1 MNPLKPFEVISLDMF
16 QTLVN
21 VNSRR
26 EYVWRPILNG
36 FFTSDLAEQCGERL
50 LELFWDHSNDL
61 RATKQFHLTQDIY
74 KRCFESLFKEKG
86 MTYDPLEATRI
97 LINEHTHSELYE
109 DTVGFLEG
117 IVNKYKVCI
126 VSDTDEAMLPKFY
139 LDYRLRIFTSEQ
151 YQSYKNDDHNAM
163 FKQLLLTYRVN
174 PSQVIHIG
182 DSISDVVGAKREG
195 IVSCWLNRERR
206 SWGHEVKPDL
216 VIHSLGDLDTLL

>member
-1 MNPLKPFEVISLDMF
+1 MF

-36 FFTSDLAEQCGERL
+36 FFTSDLAEQCGGRL
-50 LELFWDHSNDL
+50 LELFWDHSSDL
-61 RATKQFHLTQDIY
+61 RSTKQFHLTQDIY

-97 LINEHTHSELYE
+97 LISEHTQSELYE
-109 DTVGFLEG
+109 DTVEFLEG
-117 IVNKYKVCI
+117 IINKYKVCI

-163 FKQLLLTYRVN
+163 FKQLLHTYHVN

-182 DSISDVVGAKREG
+182 DSISDIVGAKREG

-216 VIHSLGDLDTLL
+216 IIHSLRDLDTLL

>member
-36 FFTSDLAEQCGERL
+36 FFTSDLAEQCGGRL
-50 LELFWDHSNDL
+50 LELFWYHSSDL
-61 RATKQFHLTQDIY
+61 RSTKQFHLTQDIY

-86 MTYDPLEATRI
+86 ITYDPLEATRI
-97 LINEHTHSELYE
+97 LISEHTHSELYE
-109 DTVGFLEG
+109 DTVEFLEG
-117 IVNKYKVCI
+117 IINKYKVCI

-163 FKQLLLTYRVN
+163 FKQLLHTYHVN
-174 PSQVIHIG
+174 SSQVIHIG

-216 VIHSLGDLDTLL
+216 VIHSLRDLDTLL